1 MVIYG
6 EHQFYKEKREM
17 VARFVTKFLDRKW
30 RNNIMDN
37 MKKNSLKLYLNLYSS
52 LRRMSDKF
60 ASIGINI
67 EEGERSKSET
77 IQDDFTDIQMTID
90 DYIIK
95 TLDINEE
102 CDGEE
107 FFELVHEC
115 HYGNKNIED
124 VIASVEEFIEN
135 RELLRRMDN

>member
-1 MVIYG
+1 M
-6 EHQFYKEKREM
+6 ES
-17 VARFVTKFLDRKW
+17 
-30 RNNIMDN
+30 N
-37 MKKNSLKLYLNLYSS
+37 KKKSLKLYLKLYQS

-60 ASIGINI
+60 YSIGISI
-67 EEGERSKSET
+67 EEGERNKSET
-77 IQDDFTDIQMTID
+77 IMDDFTDIQMTID

-124 VIASVEEFIEN
+124 VIASVEEFIEKK
-135 RELLRRMDN
+135 